1 MKRRRRLVFPL
12 PRSFHILAYHAISG
26 RMKSTKEVDPMKIL
40 IRLLTAPIAL
50 AVWLCAGLLYVSSF
64 LFGLASTAL
73 AILAV
78 VVIMAGS
85 PINGIILLGIAFL
98 VSPLGLP
105 LLAVQM
111 LGGLQR
117 MRNALVNRF

>member
-1 MKRRRRLVFPL
+1 MSLLSKLFGGKTDAVADML
-12 PRSFHILAYHAISG
+12 
-26 RMKSTKEVDPMKIL
+26 KKEAVKAVKEA
-40 IRLLTAPIAL
+40 APIAL

-117 MRNALVNRF
+117 MRNALVNWF